1 MLETDFYLIKK
12 LQEGDTTAFRQLVER
27 HKDVSLSLACAI
39 LKDTGKAEDVLQ
51 EAFIKVY
58 KKIDTFQFHAAFT
71 TWLYRIVINTS
82 YNALKKDKNRQRF
95 SQETEEK
102 LRAVEDI
109 PIDKLKAADQKKY
122 INMALNKL
130 RPDEALVLR
139 LFYLCEL
146 KISEITEST
155 GFSTS
160 KIKVDLSR
168 GRSNLNFQLRQ
179 ILGTEIDNLL

>member
-1 MLETDFYLIKK
+1 MS
-12 LQEGDTTAFRQLVER
+12 AFRQLVER
-27 HKDVSLSLACAI
+27 HKDVSLSLACSI
-39 LKDTGKAEDVLQ
+39 VKDTDKAEDILQ

-58 KKIDTFQFHAAFT
+58 KKIDTFQFNAAFT

-82 YNALKKDKNRQRF
+82 YNAVKKDKNRHAF
-95 SQETEEK
+95 SKEAEEK
-102 LRAVEDI
+102 LQTLEDI
-109 PIDKLKAADQKKY
+109 PIDRLKEKDQKKY
-122 INMALNKL
+122 INLALEKI

-146 KISEITEST
+146 KISEIAKST

-168 GRSNLNFQLRQ
+168 GRSNLSFQLRQ